1 MTDLAA
7 LNDADLDALRLAV
20 LLEQERRNLLV
31 QAPAAAVELAT
42 RYAAAIGRKE
52 GDPYQPVTGAHD
64 SYPPGFIVSDGGNHY
79 RATAWASHAPGTTS
93 IPRRQAA
100 DRRLTRGQAVALQ
113 GHARHARWLGAVR
126 CHPRRVDGHRPR
138 LSRAN

>member
-31 QAPAAAVELAT
+31 QAP
-42 RYAAAIGRKE
+42 
-52 GDPYQPVTGAHD
+52 
-64 SYPPGFIVSDGGNHY
+64 
-79 RATAWASHAPGTTS
+79 
-93 IPRRQAA
+93 
-100 DRRLTRGQAVALQ
+100 
-113 GHARHARWLGAVR
+113 RH
-126 CHPRRVDGHRPR
+126 RRVDGHRPR